1 MLLGIQELLDS
12 PNENSPAQKEAY
24 QLYVWVK
31 LK

>member
-24 QLYVWVK
+24 QLYV
-31 LK
+31 